1 MVGVERGVMKRL
13 AEGGGGVGVVGV
25 CNRCEKGG
33 RVEEVCNRCKKKSCG
48 SCNSCGWWVEEAGDG
63 GERPFSVCRANQHQ
77 CEGKKGFWF
86 WSCDSVG
93 VELLRTWS
101 IQRLFKRL

>member
-1 MVGVERGVMKRL
+1 MVGVERGVMKWL
-13 AEGGGGVGVVGV
+13 AEGGGVGVVGV

-63 GERPFSVCRANQHQ
+63 GERPFSVCPV
-77 CEGKKGFWF
+77 EPTSTTVKEKGFL
-86 WSCDSVG
+86 VL
-93 VELLRTWS
+93 VL
-101 IQRLFKRL
+101 